1 MINNAR
7 SKCLAISLVML
18 FIISVCLPAFG
29 SHIKNNSIEFAPG
42 EKACLTSESDI
53 KYIEID
59 LDFSYPEIVHYDD
72 YVIIRV
78 NETDLNRMD
87 PGKPV
92 LPVNLSFFEL
102 PLGSKILDVEYEH
115 SLPIVYNLTKK
126 IAFGSMYA
134 IDNMNSYQPKTTM
147 DTGVYENPD
156 QYPSDWIYYHTG
168 GGLSNGLH
176 KTFFVLRVY
185 PVIYIPL
192 NDQIQFIQHIA
203 INISYMEPEEPLL
216 DERSIYDLLII
227 APSRF
232 TKYLDPLVN
241 HKNDHGISTT
251 LVTLAKIYDEEFWGR
266 DKAEKIK
273 YFIKDA
279 IESWGIKYVLLVG
292 GIKAQTTIWDLPVRY
307 SHVIPLTEQE
317 YPEQSFISD
326 LYYAD
331 IYNDEGKFSSWDSN
345 DDNFFAEWSETYKEE
360 MDIYP
365 DVYLG
370 RLPCRTP
377 SEVKI
382 MVNKIIDYEK
392 DKCDNEWFKNLVLV
406 AGDSYID
413 DAHLNEGELISKR
426 AIELMPGFTPVKVY
440 ASEQDIN
447 KKTINK
453 AINPGCGF
461 AFFCGHGS
469 DVSWNTHFPP
479 ADENNWCTGYS
490 VLGMILLRNKEKL
503 PITVVGGCHNGKFD
517 ISVMISIKNGLEKKG
532 LRYFGLNSRFWYDG
546 WATNCWAWWLTSKKE
561 GGAIATIANTG
572 LGTHG
577 EDDSDNNSI
586 ADYLEVLDGW
596 MELRFLEFYGKENR
610 DILGENHGDTM
621 TGYLHKFLGDEAK
634 MDVKMVQQWELF
646 GDPSLKIGGYN

>member
-1 MINNAR
+1 MINITCNK
-7 SKCLAISLVML
+7 SLAIGLMVLLIVSGC
-18 FIISVCLPAFG
+18 IPAFG
-29 SHIKNNSIEFAPG
+29 SHVKNNLTEFTSG
-42 EKACLTSESDI
+42 EKVCLTSNSDI

-59 LDFSYPEIVHYDD
+59 LDFSYPEIVPYGD
-72 YVIIRV
+72 YVIIRL
-78 NETDLNRMD
+78 NEADVNRMD

-92 LPVNLSFFEL
+92 LPVNLSIFEL
-102 PLGSKILDVEYEH
+102 PFGTKILDVEYEH
-115 SLPIVYNLTKK
+115 STPIIYNLTGK
-126 IAFGSMYA
+126 IAFGSMPVV
-134 IDNMNSYQPKTTM
+134 DNMKSYQPKTTM
-147 DTGVYENPD
+147 DPEVYENPD
-156 QYPSDWIYYHTG
+156 QYPSDWIFHHTG
-168 GGLSNGLH
+168 GGLSYGTH

-185 PVIYIPL
+185 PVLYIPL
-192 NDQIQFIQHIA
+192 EDQIQFIQHIT
-203 INISYMEPEEPLL
+203 INISYIEPEEPLL
-216 DERSIYDLLII
+216 NESSIYDLLII

-232 TKYLDPLVN
+232 TKHLGPLVI
-241 HKNDHGISTT
+241 HKNNHGLSTT
-251 LVTLAKIYDEEFWGR
+251 LVTLENVYDEEFWGR
-266 DKAEKIK
+266 DKTEKIK
-273 YFIKDA
+273 YFIKDS
-279 IESWGIKYVLLVG
+279 IERWGIKYVLLVG
-292 GIKAQTTIWDLPVRY
+292 GIKGQTTTWDLPVRY
-307 SHVIPLTEQE
+307 SHVVPLAEQE

-331 IYNDEGKFSSWDSN
+331 IYDGEGKFSSWDSN
-345 DDNFFAEWSETYKEE
+345 GDNFFAEWNETYKEE

-377 SEVKI
+377 SEVKV

-392 DKCDNEWFKNLVLV
+392 DKCDDELFKNLVLI
-406 AGDSYID
+406 AGDSYVD
-413 DAHLNEGELISKR
+413 DAHLNEGELISEK
-426 AIELMPGFTPVKVY
+426 AIEVMPGFTPVKVY

-447 KKTINK
+447 RKTVNK

-461 AFFCGHGS
+461 AYLCGHGS

-503 PITVVGGCHNGKFD
+503 PVTVVGGCHNGEFD
-517 ISVMISIKNGLEKKG
+517 ISVMKNIKNGLEKKG
-532 LRYFGLNSRFWYDG
+532 LRYFGPKSRFWYDG
-546 WATNCWAWWLTSKKE
+546 WATNCWAWWLTSKKG

-596 MELRFLEFYGKENR
+596 LELRFLEFYGKENR
-610 DILGENHGDTM
+610 YILGENHGDTM
-621 TGYLHKFLGDEAK
+621 TGYLHRFLGDEAK

-646 GDPSLKIGGYN
+646 GDPSLKIGGYD